1 MTGAHILVVDDEP
14 DIRGMIEEILRDEGH
29 RVTAAGDLA
38 GLNQALAS
46 GRPDVLLLDVWLP
59 DGDGVAWLRDRQA
72 AGGLACPVLMISGHG
87 TIETAVEAVKH
98 GAYDFL
104 EKPVSLAKLL
114 HGVNRALDLAKLRRE
129 NEGLRK
135 QVALDAPVGDSFAM
149 RTLRAQ
155 LERAAASDLPV
166 LIRGEV
172 GTGKE
177 TLARFVH
184 AASSRAANA
193 FVRFAAASLP
203 PEQQRVAL
211 FGAEMDSVIKPGVL
225 DQAQGG
231 TLYLDELMALGE
243 EVQARLSKAL
253 EAGQFLRDG
262 GSRPQNIN
270 FRLIASSS
278 RALERELQAGQLR
291 EDLYYQLNVLQASAP
306 PLRDRLDDI
315 PVLVRYLV
323 DLMGRRD
330 QLPERRF
337 TDAALQ
343 ELRKHQWPANLREL
357 RNLLQRVLILGQ
369 GDVEVEEVQAALGL
383 LVPNGQ
389 AKASNEAPI
398 DLGVSLR
405 DARDQFER
413 LYLMRQMKRCG
424 GSMSKLAAS
433 AGMERTHLYRKFKD
447 LGIDP
452 KAMDLD
458 ETAG

>member
-1 MTGAHILVVDDEP
+1 MNVAHIFVVDDEP

-29 RVTAAGDLA
+29 RVSAFADLA
-38 GLNQALAS
+38 SLNAALV
-46 GRPDVLLLDVWLP
+46 GTRPDLMLLDVWLP

-72 AGGLACPVLMISGHG
+72 SGGINCPILMISGHG

-114 HGVNRALDLAKLRRE
+114 HGVNRALDVAKLRRE

-135 QVALDAPVGDSFAM
+135 QVALDAPVGDSLAM

-184 AASSRAANA
+184 AASSRAANP
-193 FVRFAAASLP
+193 FVRFAPGSLP
-203 PEQQRVAL
+203 PEQQCVAL
-211 FGAEMDSVIKPGVL
+211 FGAEMDSVVKPGVL

-231 TLYLDELMALGE
+231 TLYLDELMSLGE
-243 EVQARLSKAL
+243 DVQSRLSKAL
-253 EAGQFLRDG
+253 EARLYLRDG
-262 GSRPQNIN
+262 GSKPHPIN

-306 PLRDRLDDI
+306 PLRDRLDDMA
-315 PVLVRYLV
+315 VLVRHLV

-337 TDAALQ
+337 SEPALA
-343 ELRKHQWPANLREL
+343 EMRKHAWPANLREL
-357 RNLLQRVLILGQ
+357 RNMLQRLLILGQ
-369 GDVEVEEVQAALGL
+369 GEVDAEEVQGALG
-383 LVPNGQ
+383 NGPATPVARGQ
-389 AKASNEAPI
+389 GDVAV
-398 DLGVSLR
+398 DLALSLR
-405 DARDQFER
+405 EARDAFER
-413 LYLMRQMKRCG
+413 AYLVRQMKRCG

-433 AGMERTHLYRKFKD
+433 SGMERTHLYRKLKD
-447 LGIDP
+447 LGVDP
-452 KAMDLD
+452 KALD
-458 ETAG
+458 ASE

>member
-1 MTGAHILVVDDEP
+1 MNAAHIIVVDDEP

-29 RVTAAGDLA
+29 RVGVAADLA
-38 GLNQALAS
+38 GLNAQLQQA
-46 GRPDVLLLDVWLP
+46 RPDLLLLDVWLP

-72 AGGLACPVLMISGHG
+72 AGSLNFPVLMISGHG
-87 TIETAVEAVKH
+87 TIETAVDAVRH

-114 HGVNRALDLAKLRRE
+114 HGVNRALDVARLRRE

-135 QVALDAPVGDSFAM
+135 QVALDAPVGESLAM
-149 RTLRAQ
+149 RALRAQ

-184 AASSRAANA
+184 AASSRAPNA
-193 FVRFAAASLP
+193 FVRFAPASLP
-203 PEQQRVAL
+203 IEQQRVAL
-211 FGAEMDSVIKPGVL
+211 FGAEMDSVVKPGVL

-231 TLYLDELMALGE
+231 TLYIDELMSLGDDA
-243 EVQARLSKAL
+243 QARLSKAL
-253 EAGQFLRDG
+253 EARQFLRDG
-262 GSRPQNIN
+262 GSKAHPIN
-270 FRLIASSS
+270 FRLIASSA
-278 RALERELQAGQLR
+278 RGLEKELQAGQLR

-306 PLRDRLDDI
+306 PLRDRLEDI
-315 PVLVRYLV
+315 GVLVRHLV
-323 DLMGRRD
+323 DVMGRRD

-337 TDAALQ
+337 NDAALA
-343 ELRKHQWPANLREL
+343 ELRRHAWPANLREL
-357 RNLLQRVLILGQ
+357 RNVVQRILILGT
-369 GDVEVEEVQAALGL
+369 GDVDAEEVQTALGSA
-383 LVPNGQ
+383 PATTRPG
-389 AKASNEAPI
+389 ADASI
-398 DLGVSLR
+398 DLSLSLR
-405 DARDQFER
+405 DARDGFER
-413 LYLMRQMKRCG
+413 QYLSRQMKRCG

-433 AGMERTHLYRKFKD
+433 SGMERTHLYRKFKD

-458 ETAG
+458 EGAAS